1 MSDRDDQ
8 NGYYRGLIHL
18 HSLYSHDGRDSLTH
32 ISSRLGAGGFDFC
45 VLTDHFEDLNTETFE
60 TYLADIEAVN
70 ASHKTIIVAAV
81 EAELD
86 GFHVIFLPATSYD
99 EILGVI
105 ERGTISNGH
114 MLKILAHPSQHEV
127 GEVVEFLRGQRLD
140 GIELWNQLADGNYL
154 PPAEFIRRLIA
165 VAGRSIPA
173 VFFGADLH
181 NVEHRVNNLL
191 LIPRHGELSAEL
203 VMLRFREREFV
214 NYNRNAEQ
222 LLAGDCSPETIGAWL
237 DEVAAA
243 AGFKGKV
250 RVTVRK
256 QLRVLYH
263 FLPRSA
269 KVSINDFKNA
279 VKSRL

>member
-1 MSDRDDQ
+1 MRDRDDQ
-8 NGYYRGLIHL
+8 DGYYQGLIHL

-32 ISSRLGAGGFDFC
+32 ISSRLAARGFDFC
-45 VLTDHFEDLNTETFE
+45 VLTDHFEDLDPQTFE
-60 TYLADIEAVN
+60 TYLADIKAVN

-81 EAELD
+81 EARLE
-86 GFHVIFLPATSYD
+86 GFDVILLPATSYD
-99 EILGVI
+99 EILGLVQ
-105 ERGTISNGH
+105 RGSISNGNI
-114 MLKILAHPSQHEV
+114 LRILAHPSKYEV
-127 GEVVEFLRGQRLD
+127 GEVVEFLRGRRLD

-154 PPAEFIRRLIA
+154 PPSDFIRRLIA
-165 VAGRSIPA
+165 VAGPLIPA

-181 NVEHRVNNLL
+181 NVEHRVSNVL
-191 LIPRHGELSAEL
+191 LIPRHGELTPEL
-203 VMLRFREREFV
+203 VTRRLMEREFV
-214 NYNRNAEQ
+214 NYNRNVEQ
-222 LLAGDCSPETIGAWL
+222 LLPGGCSPETIGAWL
-237 DEVAAA
+237 DELAAT

-263 FLPRSA
+263 FLPRST